1 MQTRKSFFILLFFI
15 IVTIIAGYICFYQ
28 LGKSPLE
35 NWDEAWYADMVRN
48 MIRSHEFVLTYWN
61 KAILLDKPPFQM
73 WLSLPFVWLFG
84 LNEFSIRIVS
94 AIAGFLTILLVVKY
108 SYRKWG
114 VVSALF
120 AFITLALNNTFIWR
134 VRSGNIDA
142 LVTFLILL
150 TYLFITSKYR
160 FKYIALG
167 VLFAF
172 IYLTKASLVFFPI
185 LIFILNEIFFEQK
198 HFKKNIKQY
207 GITLLIAILVPGLWL
222 LLGYLKTDES
232 FLDYYLFQSDQGVSQ
247 MALKYLRIDYVMYLY
262 YALQRRFT
270 YLFLIGLFFIIT
282 TIRKKESFLLL
293 CYSSFLLGLLTLT
306 ERNNNWYLLP
316 SMPFWSL
323 VIAYGIKKTM
333 NFLQEKKIMFEVVMG
348 ALIIVSLYISFRTF
362 SVNIQPII
370 NTTGPIDQKKLG
382 IKISS
387 ITRYSD
393 IVIRVDEAYPTIIYY
408 SDRKVLSYKPEY
420 NSVHAT
426 FIGTPKLVKCLDNRT
441 CTILSGPVNETNNLI
456 KKFGSKYSWDEVFK
470 SGNEVVMRLK

>member
-1 MQTRKSFFILLFFI
+1 
-15 IVTIIAGYICFYQ
+15 
-28 LGKSPLE
+28 
-35 NWDEAWYADMVRN
+35 
-48 MIRSHEFVLTYWN
+48 
-61 KAILLDKPPFQM
+61 M

-282 TIRKKESFLLL
+282 TIRKKNHFFFL

-370 NTTGPIDQKKLG
+370 NTTGPIDQK
-382 IKISS
+382 
-387 ITRYSD
+387 
-393 IVIRVDEAYPTIIYY
+393 
-408 SDRKVLSYKPEY
+408 
-420 NSVHAT
+420 N
-426 FIGTPKLVKCLDNRT
+426 
-441 CTILSGPVNETNNLI
+441 
-456 KKFGSKYSWDEVFK
+456 
-470 SGNEVVMRLK
+470 